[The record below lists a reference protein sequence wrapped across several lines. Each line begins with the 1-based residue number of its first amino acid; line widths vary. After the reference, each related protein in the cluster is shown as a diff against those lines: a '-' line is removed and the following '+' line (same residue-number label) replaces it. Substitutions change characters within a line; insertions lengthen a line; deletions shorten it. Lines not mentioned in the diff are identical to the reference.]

1 MDFLYEYFLHA
12 CMHTYTEERVG
23 GSTKMCMCVCIYMSV
38 RGGIESYQHKGVR
51 VEREGEMGLCSC
63 RICR

>member
-1 MDFLYEYFLHA
+1 MF
-12 CMHTYTEERVG
+12 
-23 GSTKMCMCVCIYMSV
+23 MCVCIYMSV

-51 VEREGEMGLCSC
+51 VEREGETGLCSC